1 MRLPDAL
8 VVAGVFAQHGGDVA
22 RMAEGFRQ
30 GAIAKR
36 LRRRL
41 QQVIDPG
48 LQACRHP
55 RLSGHRG
62 TLSLRTSLLG
72 TRCSHH
78 PCFAA

>member
-1 MRLPDAL
+1 MRLPDAP

-22 RMAEGFRQ
+22 RMVEGFRQ

-36 LRRRL
+36 LHRQL

-55 RLSGHRG
+55 RL
-62 TLSLRTSLLG
+62 
-72 TRCSHH
+72 
-78 PCFAA
+78 